1 MTALCLYEYIVGEG
15 GCNPD
20 YFLHRMQ
27 WWEVQP
33 YLNGM
38 RRRHKN
44 LMDVLRLF
52 CLYVVNLFAN
62 HKITDPTKLMPF
74 EWDSPEDDTEPL
86 SDEEQERQLQ
96 VLLDDCRR
104 HNAEVEKQRQ
114 R

>member
-1 MTALCLYEYIVGEG
+1 
-15 GCNPD
+15 
-20 YFLHRMQ
+20 MQ

-62 HKITDPTKLMPF
+62 RKITDPARLMPF
-74 EWDSPEDDTEPL
+74 EWDTPADDGMPEL
-86 SDEEQERQLQ
+86 SEEEEERQLQ
-96 VLLDDCRR
+96 ALLDDCRR
-104 HNAEVEKQRQ
+104 HNEQANLCAQPPA
-114 R
+114 